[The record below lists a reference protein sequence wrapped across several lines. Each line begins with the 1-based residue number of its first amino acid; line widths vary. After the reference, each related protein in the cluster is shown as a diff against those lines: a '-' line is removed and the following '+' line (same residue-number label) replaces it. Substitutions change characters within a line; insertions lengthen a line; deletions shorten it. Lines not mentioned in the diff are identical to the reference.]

1 MGRQGRCAGG
11 PVRALQTT
19 VTFLQMFARPERHVP
34 APTSPR
40 TMLVRAER
48 PPLHFYRYL
57 YESVGKPWVWVNRRR
72 MNDDDLRAA
81 IHAAGIEIYVLYADG
96 APAGY
101 AELDARNP
109 ANVELAYF
117 GLVPEFTGT
126 GLGGFFLNAAIGLA
140 WDKGPK
146 RVHVQTCTLDHPRAL
161 PLYQRMGFTAF
172 SQIEAFVEPIGDE
185 PHPLVEAQRRAA
197 AG

>member
-1 MGRQGRCAGG
+1 M
-11 PVRALQTT
+11 RALQTT
-19 VTFLQMFARPERHVP
+19 VTFLQMHARPERHV
-34 APTSPR
+34 APPSGPR
-40 TMLVRAER
+40 TMLVRADR

-72 MNDDDLRAA
+72 MNDADLRAA
-81 IHAAGIEIYVLYADG
+81 IHAEGIEIYVLHADG
-96 APAGY
+96 SPAGY

-117 GLVPEFTGT
+117 GLVPEFTGA

-140 WDKGPK
+140 WDKGPR

-161 PLYQRMGFTAF
+161 PLYQKMGFTPF
-172 SQIEAFVEPIGDE
+172 SQTEAFVLPIGDE

-197 AG
+197 AAGLG